1 MKIANIVSNS
11 PVNFSDDFN
20 VVESMDDII
29 HGLPTL
35 IIGFDV
41 ADKLYPNYD
50 VTEIKICEN
59 VYWTTKKTEDRDK
72 QMKELE
78 WFKYHVYS
86 ELFSKVNYLFVDP
99 IQYRKKTI
107 LKIFRKIYNLSQKVV
122 YVHGDMVY
130 IYGDF
135 LIFGVDFKLLRFMGI
150 NTEKILT
157 KLKSLSSVFLRDED
171 IFIEYKNIIDE
182 FGNQIRFVPYLY
194 SIKNEQN
201 NITSVI
207 HLA

>member
-1 MKIANIVSNS
+1 MKIANIVSTS
-11 PVNFSDDFN
+11 PVTFSDDFN

-35 IIGFDV
+35 IIGFDI

-50 VTEIKICEN
+50 VTEIKICKD
-59 VYWTTKKTEDRDK
+59 VYWTTKKSEDRDK

-78 WFKYHVYS
+78 WFKFHVYS

-135 LIFGVDFKLLRFMGI
+135 LIFGVDLKLLRFMGVDC
-150 NTEKILT
+150 ERILT
-157 KLKSLSSVFLRDED
+157 KIKALSSVFLRDED

-207 HLA
+207 HLT